1 MESNSEKKGKLKIL
15 TSKESGSRK
24 YVSLSFNKD
33 ETKLVSLTGAPDWN
47 VFHNIYRN
55 KNQILFIIINI

>member
-24 YVSLSFNKD
+24 YVSLSFNRD

-47 VFHNIYRN
+47 V
-55 KNQILFIIINI
+55 Q

>member
-47 VFHNIYRN
+47 VNFFYNVMQKIFY
-55 KNQILFIIINI
+55 